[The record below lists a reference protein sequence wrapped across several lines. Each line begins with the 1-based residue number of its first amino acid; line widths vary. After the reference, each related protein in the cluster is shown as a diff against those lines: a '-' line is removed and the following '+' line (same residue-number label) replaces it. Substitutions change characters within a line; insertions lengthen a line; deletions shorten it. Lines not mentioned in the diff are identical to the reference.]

1 MLYDGFK
8 GQSLGQRAGPSGVVV
23 AVKEAT
29 LREAMEPMPV
39 PAPLQKLLVV
49 EDDQSVRT
57 TMVTCL
63 ELEGYDVDAV
73 STTRE
78 AIERLEGQSYPIV
91 ISDIYLD
98 ERTGIDVLRSAR
110 KQNPGCAV
118 ILMTGR
124 GSMETVM
131 AATEGGA
138 FEYLAKPFE
147 MAQMVDTIRR
157 AEKSLAGPEEDEAE
171 PVDDLPDTEMIG
183 SSPRMIE
190 IYKTISRVA
199 PTDATVLIEGE
210 TGTGKELIAQMIHR
224 NSRRAQ
230 QPFVPVDCG
239 SIAPSLLESELFG
252 TLRGAYT
259 GADRDRMGVFEA
271 AHNGTVFLDEIGDI
285 ELGFQLKLLRFLQE
299 REVRPLGSPRAKKV
313 DVRVIAA
320 TNRDMQ
326 KLVDEGKFREDLW
339 YRLNV
344 VRLTVPP
351 LCERASDIPLLV
363 HYFLK
368 RYNERYR
375 LDSRL
380 AESGLKAMQEYS
392 WPGNIRQLQHMMERL
407 TILAPGGRIDDAA
420 VKQSIELMDSRD
432 SASETLA
439 DTEAEQIRRVLAATN
454 GNKSRAA
461 KILGIERKTLYRKL
475 ERMGL

>member
-1 MLYDGFK
+1 M
-8 GQSLGQRAGPSGVVV
+8 
-23 AVKEAT
+23 
-29 LREAMEPMPV
+29 
-39 PAPLQKLLVV
+39 QKLLIV
-49 EDDQSVRT
+49 EDDYSVRS

-63 ELEGYDVDAV
+63 ELEGYAVDAV
-73 STTRE
+73 SSTRE
-78 AIERLEGQSYPIV
+78 AIERLRDQSYPIV

-110 KQNPGCAV
+110 AQNPDCAV

-131 AATEGGA
+131 QATEGGA

-147 MAQMVDTIRR
+147 MAQMISTIKR
-157 AEKSLAGPEEDEAE
+157 AEKTLAGDEDDHEATSI
-171 PVDDLPDTEMIG
+171 DDLPDTEMIA

-190 IYKTISRVA
+190 IYKTISKVA

-210 TGTGKELIAQMIHR
+210 TGTGKELVARMIHR
-224 NSRRAQ
+224 NSKRAA

-239 SIAPSLLESELFG
+239 AIAPTLLESELFG
-252 TLRGAYT
+252 TLKGAYT
-259 GADRDRMGVFEA
+259 GADRDRVGVFEA
-271 AHNGTVFLDEIGDI
+271 AANGTVFLDEIGDI
-285 ELGFQLKLLRFLQE
+285 DLGFQLKLLRFMQE
-299 REVRPLGSPRAKKV
+299 REIRPLGSSKSKKI

-320 TNRDMQ
+320 TNKDVQ
-326 KLVDEGKFREDLW
+326 KMVDEQKFREDLW

-344 VRLTVPP
+344 VRLTIPP

-363 HYFLK
+363 HHFLK
-368 RYNERYR
+368 RYNERYS
-375 LDSRL
+375 LDTKL
-380 AESGLKAMQEYS
+380 TDSGLKAMEEYS
-392 WPGNIRQLQHMMERL
+392 WPGNVRQLQHMMERL
-407 TILAPGGRIDDAA
+407 TILAPAGRIDDAA
-420 VKQSIELMDSRD
+420 VRDSIEQMDSRD
-432 SASETLA
+432 HASDSLA
-439 DTEAEQIRRVLAATN
+439 DTEADQIRRVLGATN

>member
-1 MLYDGFK
+1 M
-8 GQSLGQRAGPSGVVV
+8 
-23 AVKEAT
+23 
-29 LREAMEPMPV
+29 
-39 PAPLQKLLVV
+39 QKLLIV
-49 EDDQSVRT
+49 EDDQSVRN
-57 TMVTCL
+57 TMVMCL
-63 ELEGYDVDAV
+63 ELEGYAVEAV
-73 STTRE
+73 SSTRE
-78 AIERLEGQSYPIV
+78 AIDRLRTQPYPIV

-98 ERTGIDVLRSAR
+98 ERTGIDVLRTAR
-110 KQNPGCAV
+110 QQNPDCAV

-147 MAQMVDTIRR
+147 MAQMVDTIKR
-157 AEKSLAGPEEDEAE
+157 AEKSLSAAAHEDEAE
-171 PVDDLPDTEMIG
+171 SIDDLPETEMIG
-183 SSPRMIE
+183 SSARMID

-210 TGTGKELIAQMIHR
+210 TGTGKELISRMIHR
-224 NSRRAQ
+224 NSKRAQ

-252 TLRGAYT
+252 TLKGAYT

-271 AHNGTVFLDEIGDI
+271 ASGGTVFLDEIGDI
-285 ELGFQLKLLRFLQE
+285 DLGFQLKLLRFLQE
-299 REVRPLGSPRAKKV
+299 REVRPLGSSRPRKV

-320 TNRDMQ
+320 TNRDVQ

-344 VRLTVPP
+344 VKLVVPP
-351 LCERASDIPLLV
+351 LCERPSDIPLLV
-363 HYFLK
+363 HFFLK
-368 RYNERYR
+368 RYNERYK
-375 LDSRL
+375 LDTKL
-380 AESGLKAMQEYS
+380 IDSGLKAMEEYS
-392 WPGNIRQLQHMMERL
+392 WPGNIRQLQHMVERL
-407 TILAPGGRIDDAA
+407 AILAPGARIDAEA
-420 VKQSIELMDSRD
+420 VRQAIEQMDSRE

-475 ERMGL
+475 EKMGL

>member
-1 MLYDGFK
+1 M
-8 GQSLGQRAGPSGVVV
+8 A
-23 AVKEAT
+23 
-29 LREAMEPMPV
+29 
-39 PAPLQKLLVV
+39 KLLVV

-57 TMVTCL
+57 TMLTVL
-63 ELEGYDVDAV
+63 ELEGYSVDAV
-73 STTRE
+73 ASTRE
-78 AIERLEGQSYPIV
+78 ALDRLQNQSYPIV

-98 ERTGIDVLRSAR
+98 ERTGIDVLRTAR
-110 KQNPGCAV
+110 KQNPDCAV

-131 AATEGGA
+131 AATENGA

-147 MAQMVDTIRR
+147 MSHMIETIKR
-157 AEKSLAGPEEDEAE
+157 AEKSQDASDDNEVPE
-171 PVDDLPDTEMIG
+171 VDDLPETEMIG
-183 SSPRMIE
+183 SSPKMIE
-190 IYKTISRVA
+190 IYKTLSRVA

-210 TGTGKELIAQMIHR
+210 TGTGKELIARMIHR

-239 SIAPSLLESELFG
+239 SIAPTLLESELFG
-252 TLRGAYT
+252 TLKGAYT

-271 AHNGTVFLDEIGDI
+271 ANNGTVFLDEIGDI
-285 ELGFQLKLLRFLQE
+285 DHGFQLKLLRFLQE
-299 REVRPLGSPRAKKV
+299 REIRPLGSSKSKKI

-320 TNRDMQ
+320 TNRDVQ
-326 KLVDEGKFREDLW
+326 KMVDEGKFREDLW

-344 VRLTVPP
+344 VRITVPP
-351 LCERASDIPLLV
+351 LCERAGDIPLLV
-363 HYFLK
+363 SYFLK
-368 RYNERYR
+368 RYNGRYNLDTR
-375 LDSRL
+375 LTD
-380 AESGLKAMQEYS
+380 SGLKAMQEYS

-407 TILAPGGRIDDAA
+407 TILAPNGRIDDAA
-420 VKQSIELMDSRD
+420 VRQSIEQMDSRD
-432 SASETLA
+432 AASETLA

>member
-1 MLYDGFK
+1 M
-8 GQSLGQRAGPSGVVV
+8 
-23 AVKEAT
+23 
-29 LREAMEPMPV
+29 
-39 PAPLQKLLVV
+39 QKLLIV

-63 ELEGYDVDAV
+63 ELEGYAVEAV
-73 STTRE
+73 SSTRE
-78 AIERLEGQSYPIV
+78 ALERLEKNSYPIV

-98 ERTGIDVLRSAR
+98 ERTGLDVMRTAR
-110 KQNPGCAV
+110 RTNPGCLV

-147 MAQMVDTIRR
+147 MAHMVDTIRR
-157 AEKSLAGPEEDEAE
+157 AEKSLGVQDEDEAAAI
-171 PVDDLPDTEMIG
+171 DDLPDTEMIG

-190 IYKTISRVA
+190 IYKTLSKVA

-210 TGTGKELIAQMIHR
+210 TGTGKELIARMIHA
-224 NSRRAQ
+224 NSKRAQ

-239 SIAPSLLESELFG
+239 AIAPSLLESELFG
-252 TLRGAYT
+252 TLKGAYT

-271 AHNGTVFLDEIGDI
+271 GNNGTVFLDEIGDI
-285 ELGFQLKLLRFLQE
+285 DLGFQLKLLRFLQE
-299 REVRPLGSPRAKKV
+299 REIRPLGSSRAKKV

-320 TNRDMQ
+320 TNKDVQ

-368 RYNERYR
+368 RYNERYK
-375 LDSRL
+375 LDTKL
-380 AESGLKAMQEYS
+380 TDSGVKAMEEYS

-420 VKQSIELMDSRD
+420 VRQSIDQMDSRD
-432 SASETLA
+432 HASDSLA
-439 DTEAEQIRRVLAATN
+439 DTEAEQIRRVMAATN

-461 KILGIERKTLYRKL
+461 KVLGIERKTLYRKL

>member
-1 MLYDGFK
+1 MH
-8 GQSLGQRAGPSGVVV
+8 
-23 AVKEAT
+23 
-29 LREAMEPMPV
+29 
-39 PAPLQKLLVV
+39 KLLLV
-49 EDDQSVRT
+49 EDDQAVRT
-57 TMVTCL
+57 TMVMCL
-63 ELEGYDVDAV
+63 ELEGYTVDAV
-73 STTRE
+73 SSTRE
-78 AIERLEGQSYPIV
+78 ALARLAEHSYPIV

-98 ERTGIDVLRSAR
+98 ERTGIDVLQSAR
-110 KQNPGCAV
+110 RQNPECAV

-147 MAQMVDTIRR
+147 MSHMVETIKR
-157 AEKSLAGPEEDEAE
+157 AEQSFTPNEDDEAE
-171 PVDDLPDTEMIG
+171 PINDLPETEMIG
-183 SSPRMIE
+183 SSSRMID

-199 PTDATVLIEGE
+199 PTSASVLIEGE
-210 TGTGKELIAQMIHR
+210 TGTGKEMIARMIHV
-224 NSRRAQ
+224 NSPRAQ

-239 SIAPSLLESELFG
+239 AIAPSLLESELFG
-252 TLRGAYT
+252 TLKGAYT
-259 GADRDRMGVFEA
+259 GADRDRIGVFEA
-271 AHNGTVFLDEIGDI
+271 ANNGTVFLDEIGDI
-285 ELGFQLKLLRFLQE
+285 EHGFQLKLLRFLQE
-299 REVRPLGSPRAKKV
+299 REIRPLGSPKSKKI

-320 TNRDMQ
+320 TNRDVQ
-326 KLVDEGKFREDLW
+326 KLVEDGKFREDLW

-344 VRLTVPP
+344 VRVTVPP

-368 RYNERYR
+368 RYNERYHLDTR
-375 LDSRL
+375 LVD
-380 AESGLKAMQEYS
+380 SGLKLMQQYS

-407 TILAPGGRIDDAA
+407 TILAPGGRIDENA
-420 VKQSIELMDSRD
+420 VREAIEQMDTRD
-432 SASETLA
+432 GASDSLA
-439 DTEAEQIRRVLAATN
+439 DTEAEQIRRVMAATN

>member
-1 MLYDGFK
+1 M
-8 GQSLGQRAGPSGVVV
+8 
-23 AVKEAT
+23 
-29 LREAMEPMPV
+29 
-39 PAPLQKLLVV
+39 QKLLIV

-63 ELEGYDVDAV
+63 ELEGYAVDAV
-73 STTRE
+73 SSTRD
-78 AIERLEGQSYPIV
+78 ALDRLEKQSYPIV

-98 ERTGIDVLRSAR
+98 ERTGLDVMRTAR
-110 KQNPGCAV
+110 RTNPNCLV

-131 AATEGGA
+131 AATAGGA

-147 MAQMVDTIRR
+147 MAQMVDAIRR
-157 AEKSLAGPEEDEAE
+157 AEKSLGEPDDDEAASI
-171 PVDDLPDTEMIG
+171 DDLPDTEMIG
-183 SSPRMIE
+183 SSPRMID
-190 IYKTISRVA
+190 IYKTLSKVA

-210 TGTGKELIAQMIHR
+210 TGTGKELIARMIHA
-224 NSRRAQ
+224 NSKRAQ

-239 SIAPSLLESELFG
+239 AIAPSLLESELFG
-252 TLRGAYT
+252 TLKGAYT

-285 ELGFQLKLLRFLQE
+285 DLGFQLKLLRFLQE
-299 REVRPLGSPRAKKV
+299 REIRPLGSSRAKKV

-320 TNRDMQ
+320 TNKDVQ

-368 RYNERYR
+368 RYNQRYK
-375 LDSRL
+375 LDTKL
-380 AESGLKAMQEYS
+380 IDSGVKAMEEYS

-420 VKQSIELMDSRD
+420 VRQSIDQMDFRD
-432 SASETLA
+432 HASDSLA
-439 DTEAEQIRRVLAATN
+439 DTEAEQIRRVMAATN

-461 KILGIERKTLYRKL
+461 KVLGIERKTLYRKL